1 MATLSDAQIAAYAK
15 QAGWTGKDIPIAIA
29 IALAE
34 SSGNPAVVNYLG
46 CTGLWQVYVKVH
58 QPRHPLWTT
67 EWLKQPANNAQAAY
81 TIWREAGNSWR
92 PWTTYTSGSYRRF
105 SKRANDAA
113 QVTGSADATA
123 GLLDNPLI
131 TNPIGRALVPGVDD
145 VLDATTALS
154 EFVGKIKDPH
164 NQRRILFVLVGIVL
178 VLVGLINLSAVPDK
192 LISTAKVATDVLPQT
207 RVAKVAGKVGKVAKT
222 AKKVAA

>member
-15 QAGWTGKDIPIAIA
+15 QAGWSGKDLPIAIA
-29 IALAE
+29 VALAE
-34 SSGNPAVVNYLG
+34 SSGNPEVVNYLG

-113 QVTGSADATA
+113 KVTGSDAAAVIDNPILRALTPGPVEDALDATA
-123 GLLDNPLI
+123 
-131 TNPIGRALVPGVDD
+131 
-145 VLDATTALS
+145 ALS

-178 VLVGLINLSAVPDK
+178 VLVGLINLSSVPDK
-192 LISTAKVATDVLPQT
+192 VISTAKLATDVLPQT